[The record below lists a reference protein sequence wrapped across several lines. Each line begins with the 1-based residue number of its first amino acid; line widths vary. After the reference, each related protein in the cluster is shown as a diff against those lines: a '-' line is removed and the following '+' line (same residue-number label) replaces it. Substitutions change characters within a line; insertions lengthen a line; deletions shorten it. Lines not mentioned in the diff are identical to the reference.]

1 MPKQARNQ
9 TEGGAIECPRCR
21 VGVYPDNAMLFGSA
35 HVQVRDKECSYF
47 VKAKEYTTECRYVTG
62 PRDGFLSV
70 TENPCPY
77 VKEAIG
83 SVWRAVA

>member
-1 MPKQARNQ
+1 MRRN
-9 TEGGAIECPRCR
+9 RMSKMWS
-21 VGVYPDNAMLFGSA
+21 GVYRDNAMLFGSP
-35 HVQVRDKECSYF
+35 HVQVRDKECWYF

-77 VKEAIG
+77 VKRGYRFSFGEP
-83 SVWRAVA
+83 SLE